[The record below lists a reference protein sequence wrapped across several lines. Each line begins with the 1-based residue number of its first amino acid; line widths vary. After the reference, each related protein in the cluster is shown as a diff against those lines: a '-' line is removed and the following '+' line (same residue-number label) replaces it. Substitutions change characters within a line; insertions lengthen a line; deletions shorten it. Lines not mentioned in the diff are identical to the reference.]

1 MAFKMFDKV
10 INSQVIIFQKNQQD
24 GSGYISSDELKDMFS
39 GGSQKIEDSV
49 WNELIKEVDQNGD
62 GQVIFF

>member
-1 MAFKMFDKV
+1 
-10 INSQVIIFQKNQQD
+10 
-24 GSGYISSDELKDMFS
+24 MFS